1 MKIYD
6 IVQRSDTV
14 AGRTFDLFVLFLIVF
29 SIITLSVETLPNL
42 PSITK
47 QILGISEVVVTV
59 LFTVEYFLRI
69 STAPSKRDYI
79 FSFYGIIDLLAILPF
94 YLSLGIDLRSIRV
107 FRLLRIFRIL
117 KVAKYSN
124 AMDRF
129 GKALSYAKAEALIF
143 LCVTL
148 MLLYFAAA
156 GIYYFENEAQ
166 PENFPSI
173 FHSLWWAVTT
183 LTTVGY
189 GDFYPI
195 TAGGKLFTFL
205 ILMCGLGIVAV
216 PAGLIAAA
224 LSKVLQGESHEQD

>member
-6 IVQRSDTV
+6 IVQRSDTTV
-14 AGRTFDLFVLFLIVF
+14 GRTFDFFVLFLIVF
-29 SIITLSVETLPNL
+29 SIITLSVETLPGL
-42 PSITK
+42 SSTTK
-47 QILGISEVVVTV
+47 EFLDLSEVVVTV
-59 LFTVEYFLRI
+59 LFTVEYILRVA
-69 STAPSKRDYI
+69 TAPSKKGYI

-94 YLSLGIDLRSIRV
+94 YLALGIDLRSIRV

-117 KVAKYSN
+117 KMAQYSK
-124 AMDRF
+124 AMERF
-129 GKALSYAKAEALIF
+129 GKALSHAKAEALVF
-143 LCVTL
+143 LCITL
-148 MLLYFAAA
+148 MLLYFSAA

-195 TAGGKLFTFL
+195 TVGEKIFTFL

-224 LSKVLQGESHEQD
+224 LSKVLQEEDSS

>member
-6 IVQRSDTV
+6 IVQSSDTT
-14 AGRTFDLFVLFLIVF
+14 AGRTFDFFVLFLIVF
-29 SIITLSVETLPNL
+29 SIITLSVETLPGL
-42 PSITK
+42 SATTK
-47 QILGISEVVVTV
+47 QFLDLSEVVVTV
-59 LFTVEYFLRI
+59 LFTIEYTLRVA
-69 STAPSKRDYI
+69 TAPNKRGYI
-79 FSFYGIIDLLAILPF
+79 FSFYGVIDLLAILPF

-117 KVAKYSN
+117 KAAKYSN
-124 AMDRF
+124 ALERF
-129 GKALSYAKAEALIF
+129 GKALSYAKAEALVF

-224 LSKVLQGESHEQD
+224 LQRILQEEDRK